1 MILGILTAGELQKC
15 SKREMGFLGS
25 FEKKSF
31 VQDFSSKINRLPLDA
46 PLGRISGD
54 DVKMALFL
62 SQAKNLA

>member
-46 PLGRISGD
+46 L
-54 DVKMALFL
+54 
-62 SQAKNLA
+62 